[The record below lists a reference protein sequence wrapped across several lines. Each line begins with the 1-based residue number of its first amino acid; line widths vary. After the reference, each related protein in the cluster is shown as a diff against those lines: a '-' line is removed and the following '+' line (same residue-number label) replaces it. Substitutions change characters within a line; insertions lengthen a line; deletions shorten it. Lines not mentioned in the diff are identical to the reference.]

1 MVVGKTATTKREEGK
16 KSRKESEE
24 KEEVKVIAKRRS
36 RGKWATLGL
45 IE

>member
-1 MVVGKTATTKREEGK
+1 MVGKTATTKREEGK

-24 KEEVKVIAKRRS
+24 KVKVIAKRRS

>member
-1 MVVGKTATTKREEGK
+1 MVGKTATTKREEGK
-16 KSRKESEE
+16 KSRKES
-24 KEEVKVIAKRRS
+24 EEVKVIAKRRS

>member
-1 MVVGKTATTKREEGK
+1 MVGKTATTKREEGK
-16 KSRKESEE
+16 KSRKESE

>member
-1 MVVGKTATTKREEGK
+1 MVGKTATTKREEGK
-16 KSRKESEE
+16 KSRKEC
-24 KEEVKVIAKRRS
+24 EEVKVIAKRRS